1 MKKIKESTLRK
12 ILINRVLDFPPEK
25 LLRVLISS
33 RIGEYTRDEIDWDIQ
48 DGRRKITKPWV
59 D

>member
-1 MKKIKESTLRK
+1 MKKIKESILRK